1 MDTAMINKKVILAVL
16 LLSCGLSVSAQK
28 RGGKSASKPK
38 TEKAAETKETK
49 AGDLNREMEVTR
61 AYEPTVSEANKLNVK
76 PNLNQT
82 HISRTH
88 QTDIFFG
95 HHAQSSCCSIFSRF
109 FIHKRIVEINSQTGR
124 CSRHRCSQRFCQQ
137 IIVMCVVIQ
146 TQIQFCISRLSFF
159 QHVKSFIELGRHR

>member
-1 MDTAMINKKVILAVL
+1 MFSGNVPD
-16 LLSCGLSVSAQK
+16 
-28 RGGKSASKPK
+28 K
-38 TEKAAETKETK
+38 TELTGPPGIIIHILHRCIHSFTTDIYDTET
-49 AGDLNREMEVTR
+49 
-61 AYEPTVSEANKLNVK
+61 
-76 PNLNQT
+76 NLTYIVRNFYRWSAVIEHTIVVVNQT